1 MRVGQATEN
10 TDFGEGKVPEQRSG
24 PPAPD
29 PDLAPDPGLRR
40 RRQKRSGSGARS
52 RAGRGNSSALRLPLR
67 ALHGTVCA
75 VSTSIWF
82 WVAFHVGVFIALAV
96 DLISFKRR
104 DRELSM
110 RAAIQRS
117 LIWVAL
123 SLAFNVLVWKSK
135 GAEDGLDFLTGYII
149 EYSLSVDNIFVFVLI
164 FNYFRVPPRSQHRVL
179 VWGILGAL
187 VMRGVMIWLGV
198 TLVERFHFVLYIFGA
213 FLLLTGLRML
223 FDRDAKLDFEKN
235 FFMRLCRRMLPVTQ
249 EFHGR
254 RFAVRVDGRLM
265 FTPLLLVLI
274 LVDIMDL
281 IFAVDSIPA
290 VFAITTDQFIV
301 YTSNICAILGLRSL
315 YFLLARMIDRFIYLK
330 TGLAIIL
337 GFVGTKMILAKQ
349 LHIPNWLSLVVII
362 IILTITITASMAA
375 TKPPPEPSDQI

>member
-1 MRVGQATEN
+1 
-10 TDFGEGKVPEQRSG
+10 
-24 PPAPD
+24 
-29 PDLAPDPGLRR
+29 
-40 RRQKRSGSGARS
+40 
-52 RAGRGNSSALRLPLR
+52 
-67 ALHGTVCA
+67 
-75 VSTSIWF
+75 
-82 WVAFHVGVFIALAV
+82 VAFHVGVFIALAI

-104 DRELSM
+104 DRELST
-110 RAAIQRS
+110 RAAILRS

-135 GAEDGLDFLTGYII
+135 GGEDGLDFLTGYII

-164 FNYFRVPPRSQHRVL
+164 FTYFRVPPRSQHRVL

-187 VMRGVMIWLGV
+187 VMRGAMIWLGV

-213 FLLLTGLRML
+213 FLVLTGLRML
-223 FDRDAKLDFEKN
+223 FDRDAKLDFENN
-235 FFMRLCRRMLPVTQ
+235 FFMRFCRRALPLTQ
-249 EFHGR
+249 EFHRR
-254 RFAVRVDGRLM
+254 RFAVLIDGRLM

-274 LVDIMDL
+274 LVDVMDL

-315 YFLLARMIDRFIYLK
+315 YFLLARMVDRFIYLK

-349 LHIPNWLSLVVII
+349 LYIPNWISLIVII
-362 IILTITITASMAA
+362 VILAITITVSMAA
-375 TKPPPEPSDQI
+375 TKPPPVEPNDSDQN

>member
-1 MRVGQATEN
+1 M
-10 TDFGEGKVPEQRSG
+10 
-24 PPAPD
+24 
-29 PDLAPDPGLRR
+29 
-40 RRQKRSGSGARS
+40 
-52 RAGRGNSSALRLPLR
+52 
-67 ALHGTVCA
+67 
-75 VSTSIWF
+75 
-82 WVAFHVGVFIALAV
+82 ALAV

-110 RAAIQRS
+110 RAAILRS

-123 SLAFNVLVWKSK
+123 SLAFNLLVWTRR
-135 GAEDGLDFLTGYII
+135 GGDTGLDFLTGYVI
-149 EYSLSVDNIFVFVLI
+149 EYSLSVDNIFVFALI
-164 FNYFRVPPRSQHRVL
+164 FTYFRVPPCSQHRVL

-187 VMRGVMIWLGV
+187 VMRGMMIWLGV

-213 FLLLTGLRML
+213 FLVLTGLRML

-235 FFMRLCRRMLPVTQ
+235 FFMRFCRKMLPITR

-254 RFAVRVDGRLM
+254 RFVVRVDGRLM

-274 LVDIMDL
+274 LIDVMDL

-315 YFLLARMIDRFIYLK
+315 YFLLARMVDRFIYLK

-337 GFVGTKMILAKQ
+337 AFVGTKMIVAD
-349 LHIPNWLSLVVII
+349 HFPIPNWISLVVII
-362 IILTITITASMAA
+362 IILAITITVSMLA
-375 TKPPPEPSDQI
+375 TRRQARKADQN

>member
-1 MRVGQATEN
+1 ME
-10 TDFGEGKVPEQRSG
+10 P
-24 PPAPD
+24 
-29 PDLAPDPGLRR
+29 
-40 RRQKRSGSGARS
+40 
-52 RAGRGNSSALRLPLR
+52 SA
-67 ALHGTVCA
+67 H
-75 VSTSIWF
+75 VSTNIWF

-110 RAAIQRS
+110 RAAVRRS
-117 LIWVAL
+117 FIWVAL
-123 SLAFNVLVWKSK
+123 SLAFNFLVWKSK
-135 GAEDGLDFLTGYII
+135 GDEAGLDFLTGYVI

-164 FNYFRVPPRSQHRVL
+164 FAYFRVPPRSQHRVL

-213 FLLLTGLRML
+213 FLVLTGLRML
-223 FDRDAKLDFEKN
+223 FDRDAKMDFEKN
-235 FFMRLCRRMLPVTQ
+235 FFMRFCRKMLPITR

-254 RFAVRVDGRLM
+254 RFAVRVHGRLM

-274 LVDIMDL
+274 LVDVMDL

-315 YFLLARMIDRFIYLK
+315 YFLLARMVDRFIYLK

-337 GFVGTKMILAKQ
+337 MFVGTKMILAD
-349 LHIPNWLSLVVII
+349 HFPIRNWVSLLII
-362 IILTITITASMAA
+362 VAVLAITITVSMAA
-375 TKPPPEPSDQI
+375 TKPTPTEPPGEPPGMDQI